1 MYEYARGLPRAEAD
15 ALVDH
20 AYETES
26 SKRLDS
32 MVKEG
37 TWRLMADPAMFDRH
51 PLYLNVGN
59 GTLNLETMELEE
71 HRAEDY
77 LTSGLSLEYD
87 SGAECPRW
95 LEFLDQIFGGDQELI
110 DYMQKV
116 LGYTLTGRVGE
127 QCLFFLFG
135 SGKNGK
141 STLIRVVAGI
151 MESLAGV
158 IEISALT
165 HGKSD
170 SGSNP
175 SPSLVS
181 LRDKRFVSSREADEN
196 RGFSEGLIKD
206 LTGGDTITAR
216 ALYKDNITFQP
227 QFKLFIYGNSKPTIK
242 GQDEGIWRRMR
253 IIPFE
258 VEIPVKDRIEDYD
271 AILLE
276 EEGPGILAW
285 MVRGTQAWMKE
296 KLVTPARV
304 LSSIEEYREE
314 NDYMAMFIEERLEAA
329 PGATIDR
336 DTLYAEYQG
345 WAGMAGERVLSKRLF
360 ITRMKE
366 KNVDYR
372 REQMGGDRV
381 FAGYRLRK

>member
-1 MYEYARGLPRAEAD
+1 
-15 ALVDH
+15 
-20 AYETES
+20 
-26 SKRLDS
+26 
-32 MVKEG
+32 
-37 TWRLMADPAMFDRH
+37 
-51 PLYLNVGN
+51 
-59 GTLNLETMELEE
+59 
-71 HRAEDY
+71 
-77 LTSGLSLEYD
+77 
-87 SGAECPRW
+87 
-95 LEFLDQIFGGDQELI
+95 
-110 DYMQKV
+110 
-116 LGYTLTGRVGE
+116 
-127 QCLFFLFG
+127 
-135 SGKNGK
+135 
-141 STLIRVVAGI
+141 
-151 MESLAGV
+151 
-158 IEISALT
+158 
-165 HGKSD
+165 
-170 SGSNP
+170 
-175 SPSLVS
+175 VS